1 MNRWLKKPNLE
12 DSPQVNIIL
21 FGSPGA
27 GKGTQGDKIAK
38 KFDLHKVSTGD
49 LLRDE
54 IKKNTTLGNKIK
66 SIIDKGL
73 MVSDELMNDLIIK
86 IISDENFY
94 NRLIFDGYPR
104 NLDQA
109 KDLDFFLNKYKQKIS
124 CVLCLKVE
132 KEFAIKRILGR
143 QICAKCGMIFN
154 EYFIK
159 ATKINHLCD
168 PKFLKKRS
176 DDNESTITN
185 RFETYLNKTL
195 PILDFYKKQ
204 NLLHEIN
211 GMLGI
216 DAIFDKIQGIIASL
230 ETWLY
235 KLYLYK

>member
-1 MNRWLKKPNLE
+1 ME
-12 DSPQVNIIL
+12 DSLQVNIIL

-27 GKGTQGDKIAK
+27 GKGTQGDKISK
-38 KFDLHKVSTGD
+38 KLNLHKISTGD
-49 LLRDE
+49 LLRNE
-54 IKKNTTLGNKIK
+54 IKKNTSLGNKIK
-66 SIIDKGL
+66 PIIDKGL

-86 IISDENFY
+86 IISDQNFY

-104 NLDQA
+104 NLEQA
-109 KDLDFFLNKYKQKIS
+109 KDLDFFLKKYKQKIS

-132 KEFAIKRILGR
+132 KEFAIKRVLGR
-143 QICAKCGMIFN
+143 QICANCGMVFN

-159 ATKINHLCD
+159 ATKINHSCD

-176 DDNESTITN
+176 DDNETTITN

-230 ETWLY
+230 ET
-235 KLYLYK
+235 